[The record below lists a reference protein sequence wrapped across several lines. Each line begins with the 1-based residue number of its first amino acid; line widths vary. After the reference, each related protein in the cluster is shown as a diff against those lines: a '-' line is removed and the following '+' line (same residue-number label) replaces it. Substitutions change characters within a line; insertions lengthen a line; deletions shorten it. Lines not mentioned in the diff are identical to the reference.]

1 MISNNPNFGIYN
13 GITEYQI
20 IINSNGGVSYI
31 SNDYFDVIAS
41 VAAGEMIVTIKAKQR
56 IKIAF
61 SPKSIND
68 YLSIQTNPYIIK
80 DSEPT
85 FSIQG
90 DACDLT
96 LFRYL
101 DSNWGLQIQGLTAT
115 NYTWYI
121 EVDQA

>member
-1 MISNNPNFGIYN
+1 MISNNPNFGIYT
-13 GITEYQI
+13 GIAEYQI

-31 SNDYFDVIAS
+31 KNDYFDIIVS
-41 VAAGEMIVTIKAKQR
+41 VAEGEMIVTIKAKQR

-61 SPKSIND
+61 SPKSINE
-68 YLSIQTNPYIIK
+68 YLSIQTNPYIVK
-80 DSEPT
+80 DTDPT

-101 DSNWGLQIQGLTAT
+101 DTNWGLQLQGLTAT

-121 EVDQA
+121 EIDQA

>member
-1 MISNNPNFGIYN
+1 MISNNPNFGIYT
-13 GITEYQI
+13 GIYEYQI
-20 IINSNGGVSYI
+20 IINSNGGTSYI
-31 SNDYFDVIAS
+31 KNNYFDVIAS

-56 IKIAF
+56 IKLAF

-68 YLSIQTNPYIIK
+68 YLSIQTNPYIVK
-80 DSEPT
+80 DSDPA

-101 DSNWGLQIQGLTAT
+101 DAGWGLQLQALTAT
-115 NYTWYI
+115 NYTLYI
-121 EVDQA
+121 EVEEA

>member
-1 MISNNPNFGIYN
+1 MISNNPNFGIYT
-13 GITEYQI
+13 GIAEYQI

-41 VAAGEMIVTIKAKQR
+41 VAAGEMIVTIKAKQS

-61 SPKSIND
+61 SPKSINE
-68 YLSIQTNPYIIK
+68 YLSIQTNPYIVK
-80 DSEPT
+80 DTDPT

-101 DSNWGLQIQGLTAT
+101 DTNWGLQLQGLTAT

-121 EVDQA
+121 EIDQA

>member
-41 VAAGEMIVTIKAKQR
+41 VAVGEMIVTIKAKQR

-101 DSNWGLQIQGLTAT
+101 DSNWGLQIQGLTVT

>member
-41 VAAGEMIVTIKAKQR
+41 VAVGEMIVTIKAKQR

>member
-1 MISNNPNFGIYN
+1 MISNNPNFGIYT
-13 GITEYQI
+13 GIYEYQI
-20 IINSNGGVSYI
+20 IINSNGGFSYI
-31 SNDYFDVIAS
+31 KNNYFDVIVS
-41 VAAGEMIVTIKAKQR
+41 VADGEMIVTIKAKQR
-56 IKIAF
+56 IKLAF
-61 SPKSIND
+61 SPKSFND

-80 DSEPT
+80 DSDPT

-101 DSNWGLQIQGLTAT
+101 DAGWGLQLQALTAT

-121 EVDQA
+121 EVEEA

>member
-1 MISNNPNFGIYN
+1 MISNNPNFGIYT
-13 GITEYQI
+13 GIYEYQI

-31 SNDYFDVIAS
+31 KNNYFDVIAS
-41 VAAGEMIVTIKAKQR
+41 VAAGEMIVTIKAKQK
-56 IKIAF
+56 IKLAF

-68 YLSIQTNPYIIK
+68 YLSIQINPYIVK
-80 DSEPT
+80 DSDPT

-101 DSNWGLQIQGLTAT
+101 DTGWGLQLQALTAT

-121 EVDQA
+121 EVEEA